1 MAGVRG
7 ARQAA
12 ERAARERLAGTLI
25 GAAGEL
31 EVAVA
36 QHAAAAGVIAARERA
51 AAHVRRAQ
59 AEAER
64 MVADA
69 AAEVAVA
76 EEQYDRTRQAATEG
90 RLVLGRAGG
99 PGLPPAGAQGEPEP
113 APAARAA
120 PCSSASFGGRGRKGI
135 RRTELSRWRSG
146 GVTRRIR
153 RWRHSTNDR
162 PPRVGPAVHP
172 YPC

>member
-1 MAGVRG
+1 VAGVRG

-36 QHAAAAGVIAARERA
+36 QRAAAAGVIAARERA

-76 EEQYDRTRQAATEG
+76 EERYDRAQQAATE
-90 RLVLGRAGG
+90 AG
-99 PGLPPAGAQGEPEP
+99 
-113 APAARAA
+113 
-120 PCSSASFGGRGRKGI
+120 CSSAALADLGYPPPARMRSLGGRGRKGI
-135 RRTELSRWRSG
+135 RRTELSPRRSG

>member
-1 MAGVRG
+1 VGETAASGVGRGQRVDHGVGRMTAVAGVRG

-36 QHAAAAGVIAARERA
+36 QRAAAAGVIAARERA

-76 EEQYDRTRQAATEG
+76 EEQHDRTRQAATKG

-99 PGLPPAGAQGEPEP
+99 PGLPPQLGELWRARSGRDPP
-113 APAARAA
+113 NRTFPAAVGRRDPAHPPMAA
-120 PCSSASFGGRGRKGI
+120 
-135 RRTELSRWRSG
+135 L
-146 GVTRRIR
+146 
-153 RWRHSTNDR
+153 H
-162 PPRVGPAVHP
+162 
-172 YPC
+172 